1 MFGLAASSVSL
12 EGEAAVRQEV
22 GQLMQELFEQTA
34 ECTVASD
41 APLRLFVALSSQPG
55 QVLGD
60 RWVQKMGFAVPPRF
74 FLSKQRREEETYSFY
89 RSGVVAA
96 ALSANMATEIISDCL
111 GLSCHN
117 CGFMNTIRCCY
128 YGCRHHHYHC
138 RCCHCYYR

>member
-60 RWVQKMGFAVPPRF
+60 HWVQKMGFAVPPRF
-74 FLSKQRREEETYSFY
+74 FLSKQRREEETYSFC

-96 ALSANMATEIISDCL
+96 ALSVNTPTEIICDRL
-111 GLSCHN
+111 GLFCYN
-117 CGFMNTIRCCY
+117 CGSMNTIHCCY
-128 YGCRHHHYHC
+128 YGCCCC
-138 RCCHCYYR
+138 RCYYRWCC